1 MTDTVISAQSFP
13 GLVLLGISLLASL
26 SLFYRDRPEGEDP
39 LHLAMTVIGRVMILT
54 GFVEACL
61 VFLNFMAIPFLV
73 VFMCVLGE
81 VVARYLLRRR
91 MALLA
96 VMAAA
101 ARRWMPLAPA
111 VEAFSYECRG
121 PLGRRCRQFA
131 EWLNE
136 GLDLPEAMRL
146 DGLAPPRALALIE
159 AGNRCGNL
167 SGALAE
173 AVRQPPS
180 QIVMAKVWSAVWYF
194 GAVLLVGSITF
205 IFVMVKIIP
214 AFQKIFSDFETEL
227 PALTIMLID
236 FGNYFTDYGWQ
247 PLLLFVFGIGCFV
260 VLWWVDIIAWL
271 PPPLSTL
278 SRRKEAAV
286 VLRSLAVAAETD
298 RPLEPALAALA
309 EFYPSLAIRAR
320 LAAALAQI
328 SGGCPWPVSLVD
340 QGLLRRGELAL
351 ISSAQRVGNLPW
363 ALREVADGIE
373 RRLALRL
380 HRWLEFLAP
389 VLLLLAGAIVMLVVV
404 GLFIPLV
411 RLIERMI

>member
-39 LHLAMTVIGRVMILT
+39 LHLTLTVIGRVMVLT

-73 VFMCVLGE
+73 VFMCV
-81 VVARYLLRRR
+81 VAEIVGRYLFRRR

-121 PLGRRCRQFA
+121 PLGHRCRYLA
-131 EWLNE
+131 ESLNA
-136 GLDLPEAMRL
+136 GADLPSAIRT
-146 DGLAPPRALALIE
+146 DALAPARAVALIE
-159 AGNRCGNL
+159 AGSRCGNL

-180 QIVMAKVWSAVWYF
+180 QMVMAKVWSAVWYF
-194 GAVLLVGSITF
+194 SAVLLVGSITF
-205 IFVMVKIIP
+205 IFVMVKLMP
-214 AFQKIFSDFETEL
+214 AFVKIFSDFETEL
-227 PALTIMLID
+227 PALTILLVN
-236 FGNYFTDYGWQ
+236 FANYFTEYGWQ
-247 PLLLFVFGIGCFV
+247 PLLVIVFGVGCFV
-260 VLWWVDIIAWL
+260 VLWSVDIIAWL

-278 SRRKEAAV
+278 SRRKETAV

-309 EFYPSLAIRAR
+309 EFYPSLAIRIR
-320 LAAALAQI
+320 LGAALAQI
-328 SGGCPWPVSLVD
+328 SGGCPWPVSLGD

-351 ISSAQRVGNLPW
+351 ITSAQRVGNLPW

-389 VLLLLAGAIVMLVVV
+389 VFLLLAGAIVMVVVV

-411 RLIERMI
+411 RLIEHML